1 MQLDDNSIIRMKE
14 VLAKGETIPFGS
26 QDEMLTAVAGL
37 LASGYQDNLENWKVA
52 AANERIEQQYWTQRI
67 QKEVVPFADAV
78 KEAITEE
85 AKAQS
90 PIYQNQ
96 VIKINSQKSPKVIE
110 AGLKAVQSSMPVG
123 SIFPRNATYV
133 VDLKENKIRR
143 DR

>member
-1 MQLDDNSIIRMKE
+1 MQLDDNSIIQMKE
-14 VLAKGETIPFGS
+14 VLAKGEIIPFDS

-37 LASGYQDNLENWKVA
+37 LARGYQDNLEGWKVS
-52 AANERIEQQYWTQRI
+52 AANDRIEQQYWTQRI

-85 AKAQS
+85 VKAKS

-96 VIKINSQKSPKVIE
+96 VIKINSQKNPKVIE
-110 AGLKAVQSSMPVG
+110 AGLKAVQSSMPAG

>member
-52 AANERIEQQYWTQRI
+52 AANDRIEQQYWTQRI

-78 KEAITEE
+78 KDAITEE

-90 PIYQNQ
+90 PIYQIGRAH
-96 VIKINSQKSPKVIE
+96 V
-110 AGLKAVQSSMPVG
+110 
-123 SIFPRNATYV
+123 
-133 VDLKENKIRR
+133 
-143 DR
+143 